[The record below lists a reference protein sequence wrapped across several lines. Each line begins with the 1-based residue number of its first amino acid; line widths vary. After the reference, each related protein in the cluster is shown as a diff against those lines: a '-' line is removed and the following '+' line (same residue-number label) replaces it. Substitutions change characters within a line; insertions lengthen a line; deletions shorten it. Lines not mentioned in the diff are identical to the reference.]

1 MPTSLITGPLL
12 VFDGDCAFCT
22 SSVLFLQRVFPDG
35 FSAVPYQRVQLDR
48 LGLTE
53 RECHERVQ
61 WIGDAQAPRTSARES
76 GARAVGALLRAG
88 GRARGDLTGVLC
100 AAAGVLPF
108 VPPTSWAAEAVYRVV
123 AANRTRLPG
132 GTPACAA

>member
-1 MPTSLITGPLL
+1 MPTSLITGPVL

-22 SSVLFLQRVFPDG
+22 SSVTVLQRLFPDG
-35 FSAVPYQRVQLDR
+35 FAAVPYQRVELGR

-76 GARAVGALLRAG
+76 GARAVGALFRAG
-88 GRARGDLTGVLC
+88 GRARGDITGVLC
-100 AAAGVLPF
+100 AVAGVLPF
-108 VPPTSWAAEAVYRVV
+108 VPPTSWVAEGVYRVV
-123 AANRTRLPG
+123 AANRMRLPG

>member
-1 MPTSLITGPLL
+1 MTTALTTGPVL

-22 SSVLFLQRVFPDG
+22 TSVLWLQRRFPDG
-35 FSAVPYQRVQLDR
+35 FAVVPYQRTDLEL

-53 RECHERVQ
+53 AQCNSRVQ
-61 WIGDAQAPRTSARES
+61 WIADVQAPRTSRHES

-88 GRARGDLTGVLC
+88 GRSRGGVVGSLW
-100 AAAGVLPF
+100 AAVGVLPF

-123 AANRTRLPG
+123 AANRQRLPG

>member
-1 MPTSLITGPLL
+1 MTTSLITGPVL

-22 SSVLFLQRVFPDG
+22 SSVQWFARRFPDA
-35 FSAVPYQRVQLDR
+35 FALVPYQRADLGL

-53 RECHERVQ
+53 RECHDRLQ

-76 GARAVGALLRAG
+76 GARAVGAMMRVG
-88 GRARGDLTGVLC
+88 GRSRHDLPGVLW
-100 AAAGVLPF
+100 AAAGRLPY
-108 VPPTSWAAEAVYRVV
+108 VPPASWVAERVYRVV
-123 AANRTRLPG
+123 AANRDRLPG

>member
-1 MPTSLITGPLL
+1 MPTALMTGPLL

-22 SSVLFLQRVFPDG
+22 SSVLWLGRRFPDG
-35 FSAVPYQRVQLDR
+35 FTAVPYQRVDLDR

-53 RECHERVQ
+53 RECHDRVQ
-61 WIGDAQAPRTSARES
+61 WIADAQAPRTSARES

-88 GRARGDLTGVLC
+88 GRARHDLVGTLW

-108 VPPTSWAAEAVYRVV
+108 VPPTSWAAERVYRVV